1 MVWLSIQK
9 VLKERK
15 RLYDIHASLV
25 GVTPGADFQPQAHLL
40 PVVE

>member
-15 RLYDIHASLV
+15 ELYDMYASLV
-25 GVTPGADFQPQAHLL
+25 GVTPGADFQPRAHPL
-40 PVVE
+40 PVVD